1 MNGSSNSCKFL
12 SPLNS
17 SLNSESLA
25 LLFLIFSWLLYK
37 ISLFLLFVHLVSV
50 IDQYRKK
57 PVAMKSFC
65 LDSSCKFTWDV
76 FAEWYRNF
84 SELSLIERLYSYISR
99 VLCFFFFSVKL
110 KISTF
115 VELFKT
121 VESVSF
127 LLVISVFMLDRANR
141 IPSVCVCMH
150 VFHKLMRE

>member
-1 MNGSSNSCKFL
+1 MFL
-12 SPLNS
+12 QNDTETLVS
-17 SLNSESLA
+17 SLLLRDCIATLA
-25 LLFLIFSWLLYK
+25 G
-37 ISLFLLFVHLVSV
+37 
-50 IDQYRKK
+50 
-57 PVAMKSFC
+57 FC
-65 LDSSCKFTWDV
+65 
-76 FAEWYRNF
+76 A
-84 SELSLIERLYSYISR
+84 
-99 VLCFFFFSVKL
+99 FFFFSVKL